1 MSCGLA
7 AAAAAATRMR
17 AGHQTFASF
26 LFSCCFVSCTRT
38 ATAREAP
45 SGWEA
50 ARLMTGYACALCHCG
65 RSFDLSEVARLQPT
79 PPAFYN
85 YGRQCVAAHPPLSVR
100 TACTHARVRG
110 RVASQSP

>member
-1 MSCGLA
+1 MGEQWECTNRRFADSAAVGAAAGCPLPCTMVFCGLA

-79 PPAFYN
+79 P
-85 YGRQCVAAHPPLSVR
+85 
-100 TACTHARVRG
+100 
-110 RVASQSP
+110 